1 MCEYCAYNKDFWNQ
15 VTERAKDIRVLTSE
29 EVEQLY
35 RDNPQ
40 LRPEAA
46 EHEREH

>member
-15 VTERAKDIRVLTSE
+15 VIDRARQIRVLTPE

-35 RDNPQ
+35 RDNPG
-40 LRPEAA
+40 LRDEPA
-46 EHEREH
+46 ETEEQ